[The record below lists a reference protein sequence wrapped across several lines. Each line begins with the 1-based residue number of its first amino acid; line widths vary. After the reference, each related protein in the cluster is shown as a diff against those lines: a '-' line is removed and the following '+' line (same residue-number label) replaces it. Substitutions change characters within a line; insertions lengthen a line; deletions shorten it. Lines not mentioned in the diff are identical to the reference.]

1 MARKIKKTLLS
12 TLVILGEGACEKAFL
27 AYLKDLYAKDTGQ
40 KITLQSADGGSP
52 EDIVKTA
59 IKKSRDIAYD
69 RKFILMDSDIKISD
83 KAKSLAK
90 ESNITIILSEPLCL
104 EGMLLKLLDQKV
116 PTSSQ
121 KCKSLLH
128 PQLDGKATDK
138 HSYRKLITVDIL
150 EQSTIEQIVLLLR
163 IIKNRKL

>member
-1 MARKIKKTLLS
+1 MARRTKRTLLS

-27 AYLKDLYAKDTGQ
+27 SYLKDLYAKNTGQ

-69 RKFILMDSDIKISD
+69 RKFILMDSDIAIND
-83 KAKSLAK
+83 TTIALAK
-90 ESNITIILSEPLCL
+90 EASINIILSEPLCL
-104 EGMLLKLLDQKV
+104 EGMLLKLLGQKT
-116 PTSSQ
+116 PNSSQ

-138 HSYRKLITVDIL
+138 NSYKKLITVEIL
-150 EQSTIEQIVLLLR
+150 EQSSIEQIILPLN
-163 IIKNRKL
+163 IIKNL

>member
-1 MARKIKKTLLS
+1 MARKIKRTLLS

-27 AYLKDLYAKDTGQ
+27 SYLKDLYAKNTGQ

-69 RKFILMDSDIKISD
+69 RKFILIDSDIEMTDRTI
-83 KAKSLAK
+83 ALARA
-90 ESNITIILSEPLCL
+90 SNITIILSEPLCL
-104 EGMLLKLLDQKV
+104 EGMLLKLLGQKI
-116 PTSSQ
+116 PNSSQ

-128 PQLDGKATDK
+128 PQLDGKATEK
-138 HSYRKLITVDIL
+138 NSYKQLITVEIL
-150 EQSTIEQIVLLLR
+150 EQSSIEQIILLLN
-163 IIKNRKL
+163 IIKNL